1 MTELPDIEFRPS
13 VSITKQN
20 ISVRYPLTGT
30 NYTPYRAKYE
40 RKTTQNFKNLL
51 DIIKQLPT
59 QKKGCS
65 LTIKMVFTT
74 VKEQKVQRN
83 VHRPTFSCKHCTCLG
98 SLLLLQITSK

>member
-13 VSITKQN
+13 VSITEPN

-30 NYTPYRAKYE
+30 NCTPYRAKYE

-59 QKKGCS
+59 QKKA
-65 LTIKMVFTT
+65 VA
-74 VKEQKVQRN
+74 
-83 VHRPTFSCKHCTCLG
+83 
-98 SLLLLQITSK
+98 